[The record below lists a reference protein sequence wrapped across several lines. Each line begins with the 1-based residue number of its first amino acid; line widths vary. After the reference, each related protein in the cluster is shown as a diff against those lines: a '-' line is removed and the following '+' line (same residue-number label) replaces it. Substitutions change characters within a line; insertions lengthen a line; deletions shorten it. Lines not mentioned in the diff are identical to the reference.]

1 MIQLQFLNKLLVEK
15 NPALLTLNNIDESFF
30 SEYSDEYN
38 YIKSH
43 LDLYG
48 RIPDVTTFLNEF
60 PDFDI
65 IKVDESTN
73 FLVDELYRDKNR
85 RFLAKVFNKV
95 RTLLNEGKTDAAMQV
110 YLSAQSEALS
120 AKHLD
125 SIDIFKD
132 TSRYDA
138 YLEKCNDFNKFYIK
152 TGFKELDEIIGG
164 WDRQEELATIAARTN
179 MGKSWIWLRCAIAA
193 MKQG

>member
-65 IKVDESTN
+65 IKVCV
-73 FLVDELYRDKNR
+73 L
-85 RFLAKVFNKV
+85 
-95 RTLLNEGKTDAAMQV
+95 
-110 YLSAQSEALS
+110 
-120 AKHLD
+120 
-125 SIDIFKD
+125 
-132 TSRYDA
+132 
-138 YLEKCNDFNKFYIK
+138 
-152 TGFKELDEIIGG
+152 
-164 WDRQEELATIAARTN
+164 
-179 MGKSWIWLRCAIAA
+179 
-193 MKQG
+193 